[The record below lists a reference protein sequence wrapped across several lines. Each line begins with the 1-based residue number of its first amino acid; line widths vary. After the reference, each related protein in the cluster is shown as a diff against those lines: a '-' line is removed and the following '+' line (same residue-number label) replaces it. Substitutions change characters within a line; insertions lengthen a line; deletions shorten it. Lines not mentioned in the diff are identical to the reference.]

1 VAFGAPTGGV
11 LFSLEE
17 VSYYFPAKVLWRTF
31 FCANIAAL
39 GLSILN
45 PLHNGKV
52 VLAYLYFLYF
62 PHYCINSWYYFK
74 FPMIVCGTIMSSF
87 HLLLLLCLVD

>member
-1 VAFGAPTGGV
+1 M

-39 GLSILN
+39 GLSFMN
-45 PLHNGKV
+45 PLHTGKV
-52 VLAYLYFLYF
+52 HV
-62 PHYCINSWYYFK
+62 
-74 FPMIVCGTIMSSF
+74 
-87 HLLLLLCLVD
+87 LLLFLFLIITLVGDI